1 MSFQALVPQFQ
12 QQSPLFQ
19 QQSSSMASMLEQAV
33 FVRAMQPQ
41 PTKIQVAMNE
51 AVIDNLETDTAEK
64 RNSVVENNSKRKEAL
79 LVRHRACR
87 VERRKIV
94 DDCIDT
100 CARKNAKGKLLEA
113 DSCPKHKD
121 DLAAVDYEIGIVRT
135 DLSTLQESNESIIKK
150 R

>member
-1 MSFQALVPQFQ
+1 MSFQAMVPQ
-12 QQSPLFQ
+12 FQ
-19 QQSSSMASMLEQAV
+19 QQSSSMANMLEQAV

-41 PTKIQVAMNE
+41 PTKMQVAMSE
-51 AVIDNLETDTAEK
+51 AVVENLQTDTAEK
-64 RNSVVENNSKRKEAL
+64 RNGVVENNSKRKEAL
-79 LVRHRACR
+79 LVRHRAYR
-87 VERRKIV
+87 VERRAIV

-100 CARKNAKGKLLEA
+100 CARKDDDDNLLEA

-121 DLAAVDYEIGIVRT
+121 DLEAVDFEIGIIRT

>member
-1 MSFQALVPQFQ
+1 MSDALI
-12 QQSPLFQ
+12 
-19 QQSSSMASMLEQAV
+19 
-33 FVRAMQPQ
+33 
-41 PTKIQVAMNE
+41 K
-51 AVIDNLETDTAEK
+51 NLETDTAEK
-64 RNSVVENNSKRKEAL
+64 RNGVVENNSKRKEAL
-79 LVRHRACR
+79 LVRHRAYR
-87 VERRKIV
+87 VERRAIV

-100 CARKNAKGKLLEA
+100 CARKDAKGKLLGA

>member
-12 QQSPLFQ
+12 QQS
-19 QQSSSMASMLEQAV
+19 SSMTDMLQQAV
-33 FVRAMQPQ
+33 FARAMQPQ
-41 PTKIQVAMNE
+41 PTKVQVAMGE
-51 AVIDNLETDTAEK
+51 AVIDNLATDTAEK

-79 LVRHRACR
+79 LVRHKACR
-87 VERRKIV
+87 VERRAIV
-94 DDCIDT
+94 DDCIGN
-100 CARKNAKGKLLEA
+100 CARKSRKGNLLDT

-121 DLAAVDYEIGIVRT
+121 DLAAVDFEIGIIRT